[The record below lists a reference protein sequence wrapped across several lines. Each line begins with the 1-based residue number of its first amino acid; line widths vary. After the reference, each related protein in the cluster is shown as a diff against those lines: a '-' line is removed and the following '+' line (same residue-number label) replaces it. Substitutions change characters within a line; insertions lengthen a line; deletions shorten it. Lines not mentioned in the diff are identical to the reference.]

1 MLRYFN
7 RFSKR
12 EKYTHNGDTP
22 VFSSEGGADLWKLVT
37 EIYAMQKS
45 QAVEIRILGL
55 AVLGIVAA
63 GFARV
68 MGAF

>member
-1 MLRYFN
+1 MRRYFN

-12 EKYTHNGDTP
+12 EKYIPNGDTP
-22 VFSSEGGADLWKLVT
+22 VFSSEGGVDLWKLVI